1 MATRAILT
9 NYPQGM
15 QSDIGIRNVPAVVTN
30 SGRNVWV
37 DSNGQGTGS
46 ASQRRGTYQ
55 RPYTTVALAI
65 SAMQAYDT
73 IWVKAGHTE
82 SITAAG
88 GWTLNQKG
96 VRIIGI
102 GSGDNRPQ
110 ISFTTAAGASCLIS
124 SAGCEV
130 SNIIGLAGVGSLT
143 NPFNVQAA
151 GTVLNLEWRD
161 VTATTAE
168 ALRAILTNASCA
180 NSYFNLKYRGLG
192 GGAVNLNAIRL
203 VGSTNVDINIDF
215 YGNAITGVIEFI
227 TTQSKNVTI
236 VGTMNNKGSTGSAT
250 VKTIVDTAGTSSTFQ
265 SIVYMGSNS
274 GTLSTTSV
282 LAV

>member
-46 ASQRRGTYQ
+46 ASQRRGTFQ
-55 RPYTTVALAI
+55 RPYATVALALTGL
-65 SAMQAYDT
+65 QAYDT
-73 IWVKAGHTE
+73 IWVKAGHVE
-82 SITAAG
+82 NIAAAG

-96 VRIIGI
+96 ARIIGI

-110 ISFTTAAGASCLIS
+110 ISFITAAGASCLIS

-130 SNIIGLAGVGSLT
+130 SNIIGIAGVGSLT

-168 ALRAILTNASCA
+168 AVRAILTNASA
-180 NSYFNLKYRGLG
+180 NNCYYNLKYRGLG
-192 GGAVNLNAIRL
+192 GGAVNVNAIRL
-203 VGSTNVDINIDF
+203 VGNTNVDINIDF
-215 YGNAITGVIEFI
+215 YGNASTSVVEFI
-227 TTQSKNVTI
+227 TTVCKNITV
-236 VGTMNNKGSTGSAT
+236 VGTSNNAASTSGT
-250 VKTIVDTAGTSSTFQ
+250 TKVITDTAGSSTYGGV
-265 SIVYMGSNS
+265 VYVVNQ
-274 GTLSTTSV
+274 TSPALQV
-282 LAV
+282 YGHIAA